1 MKLPMT
7 RFVRAR
13 GARFAVTAG
22 MLVVLAFF
30 AVPAA
35 SAVPCPQRILGDWS
49 DNGRIDRAYELH
61 CYEEAVD
68 ALPADLRDYTDAAEV
83 IQRAMTRAARARQVA
98 GEITG
103 ADIQAAGGVE
113 PAGSS
118 SLPIAPV
125 IGGAAALAL
134 VLAGGVAYVVR
145 RRGAA

>member
-1 MKLPMT
+1 MPMN

-22 MLVVLAFF
+22 MLVVFAFF

-35 SAVPCPQRILGDWS
+35 AAVPCPQRILGDWS
-49 DNGRIDRAYELH
+49 DNGRVDRVYELH
-61 CYEEAVD
+61 CYEEAID
-68 ALPADLRDYTDAAEV
+68 ALPADLRDYTDATEV
-83 IQRAMTRAARARQVA
+83 IQRAMTRAARSRQVA

-103 ADIQAAGGVE
+103 ADVQAAGGVV
-113 PAGSS
+113 ASS
-118 SLPIAPV
+118 SPSLPIAPLV
-125 IGGAAALAL
+125 GGGAALAL